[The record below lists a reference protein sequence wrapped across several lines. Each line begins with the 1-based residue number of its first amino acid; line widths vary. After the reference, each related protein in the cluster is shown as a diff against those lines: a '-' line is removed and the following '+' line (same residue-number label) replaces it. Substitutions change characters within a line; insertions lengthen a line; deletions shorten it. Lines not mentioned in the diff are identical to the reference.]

1 MLFRSNPSAGF
12 SVVTYTGDGN
22 LGGTVGHGL
31 SAAPSFI
38 IVKERTASGNW
49 PVYHTSLG
57 KDAYLILNLTN
68 GSGSSTSYWGTGGV
82 TSSVFGTSTTAGA
95 SNGTNRPIVAYC
107 WAAIPGYSAFGSYT
121 GNGSADGPF
130 IYTGFRPRWIMA
142 KALSSAVSSWVIYDT
157 SRPTYNQTRQPLY
170 ADLTNLEPTAG
181 LALDILSNGFKW
193 REGGGQGNDSGVNY
207 IYAAFAEI
215 PFKYARAR

>member
-1 MLFRSNPSAGF
+1 M
-12 SVVTYTGDGN
+12 TGVQTCA
-22 LGGTVGHGL
+22 L
-31 SAAPSFI
+31 PIF
-38 IVKERTASGNW
+38 VKERTASGNW

-107 WAAIPGYSAFGSYT
+107 WTAIPGYSAFGSYT
-121 GNGSADGPF
+121 GNGSTDGPF
-130 IYTGFRPRWIMA
+130 IYTGFRPKWILF
-142 KALSSAVSSWVIYDT
+142 KNTSA
-157 SRPTYNQTRQPLY
+157 
-170 ADLTNLEPTAG
+170 LTNWLLIDGVRNPYNAVDAHLHPNITNAEAIGSPAWADFTA
-181 LALDILSNGFKW
+181 NGFKL
-193 REGGGQGNDSGVNY
+193 RSSYGETNTSSQTYV
-207 IYAAFAEI
+207 YAAFAEI